1 MLNYFFK
8 FLLSIFLGLFLSI
21 SGFSNQMMPSD
32 SVYDARYIELQNE
45 INNILNDYKG
55 LSAGIALISKDKP
68 DWIVGLG
75 NSDSKKSQPISENTI
90 FRTASISKMFVA
102 LAILKLHEGGQLKLE
117 DRIKDIVPEVEFE
130 NPWEDTNP
138 IRIVHLLEHT
148 TGWDES
154 HLVERMHNQ
163 NSPISLKNALEFH
176 PHSRKSR
183 WVPGSR
189 MSYSNSGFSVAAYIV
204 EKTSGIPFEK
214 FVYENILKPLKMN
227 HSTFFNDSLY
237 QKWGAPTF
245 NWAMKKVDYKNELYR
260 PSAAMNSSPKDMAQ
274 ILKLLLNRGSIDSLN
289 LFDEKSILR
298 MEVTQSTTGAQ
309 VGLELGYG
317 LGNFTTVY
325 NGFVY
330 HGHDGAMDGGLSQLA
345 YLPEYGIGHLLLLNA
360 NNAEAMQR
368 LIKLIRDFETEN
380 ILFAELLKN
389 KYDGLNTIE
398 DGFYL
403 VVNPRNQNL
412 FYQDVL
418 FAGIEKIEV
427 QKNSVSR
434 SWLLPGPS
442 IVYHQVSPN
451 QFTLGA
457 TNKIGL
463 VIATDPLVGK
473 VLYSED
479 SVLMPIS
486 SFKVFGQLSLFVL
499 WIVMVI
505 AGFFTFII
513 LSILN
518 LLKGEKYKMAFKI
531 NVFPTITSFF
541 IILTFFLRYYG
552 FENADLL
559 FSTPNLVSVSL
570 LFSSIFFV
578 VGTVFSLITIYKSRR
593 YKIQKRVFYPVI
605 MLSFLHLFMS
615 FHLVYYGFIPLIT
628 WA

>member
-32 SVYDARYIELQNE
+32 TIYDARYIELQNE

-102 LAILKLHEGGQLKLE
+102 LAILKLHEGGHLKLE

-130 NPWEDTNP
+130 NPWEDTDP

-154 HLVERMHNQ
+154 HLVERMHNH

-204 EKTSGIPFEK
+204 EKASGIPYEK
-214 FVYENILKPLKMN
+214 FVHENILKPLKMN

-274 ILKLLLNRGSIDSLN
+274 ILKLLLYRGSIDSLN

-309 VGLELGYG
+309 EGLELGYG

-368 LIKLIRDFETEN
+368 LIKLIRDFETKN
-380 ILFAELLKN
+380 LLVTELLKN
-389 KYDGLNTIE
+389 KYDGINTIE

-403 VVNPRNQNL
+403 TVNPRNQNL

-427 QKNSVSR
+427 QNNTVSR
-434 SWLLPGPS
+434 SWLFPGPL

-451 QFTLGA
+451 QFTLGS

-486 SFKVFGQLSLFVL
+486 SFKVFGQLSLFGL
-499 WIVMVI
+499 WIVMI
-505 AGFFTFII
+505 FAGFFTFII

-559 FSTPNLVSVSL
+559 FSTPNLLSVSL

-605 MLSFLHLFMS
+605 TLSFLHLFMS

>member
-21 SGFSNQMMPSD
+21 SGFSNQMIPSD
-32 SVYDARYIELQNE
+32 SVYDTRYIELQNE
-45 INNILNDYKG
+45 IKNILNDYKG
-55 LSAGIALISKDKP
+55 LSAGVALISKDKP
-68 DWIVGLG
+68 DWIVGIG

-102 LAILKLHEGGQLKLE
+102 LAILKLHEGGHLKLE

-130 NPWEDTNP
+130 NPWEDTDP

-154 HLVERMHNQ
+154 HLVERMHNH
-163 NSPISLKNALEFH
+163 NSPNSLKNALEFH

-204 EKTSGIPFEK
+204 EKASGIPYEK

-274 ILKLLLNRGSIDSLN
+274 ILKLLLYRGSIDSLN

-298 MEVTQSTTGAQ
+298 MEVAQSTTGAQ

-345 YLPEYGIGHLLLLNA
+345 YLPEHGIGHLLLLNA

-368 LIKLIRDFETEN
+368 LIKLIRDFETKN
-380 ILFAELLKN
+380 LLVPELLKN
-389 KYDGLNTIE
+389 KYDGINTIE

-403 VVNPRNQNL
+403 TVNPRNQNL

-427 QKNSVSR
+427 QKNTVSR
-434 SWLLPGPS
+434 SWLFLGPS

-451 QFTLGA
+451 QFTLGS

>member
-32 SVYDARYIELQNE
+32 SIYDARYIELQNE

-154 HLVERMHNQ
+154 HLVERMHNH

-204 EKTSGIPFEK
+204 EKTSGIPYEK

-274 ILKLLLNRGSIDSLN
+274 ILKLLLYRGSIDSLN

-298 MEVTQSTTGAQ
+298 MEVTQSTSGAQ
-309 VGLELGYG
+309 EGLELGYG

-345 YLPEYGIGHLLLLNA
+345 YLPEHGIGHLLLLNA

-368 LIKLIRDFETEN
+368 LIKLIRDFETKN
-380 ILFAELLKN
+380 LLVPELLKN
-389 KYDGLNTIE
+389 KYDGINTIE

-403 VVNPRNQNL
+403 TVNPRNQNL

-418 FAGIEKIEV
+418 FAGIEKIEI
-427 QKNSVSR
+427 QKNTVSR
-434 SWLLPGPS
+434 SWLFPGPS

-451 QFTLGA
+451 QFTLGS

-463 VIATDPLVGK
+463 VIATDPLMGK

-486 SFKVFGQLSLFVL
+486 SFKVFGQLSLFGL
-499 WIVMVI
+499 WIVMI
-505 AGFFTFII
+505 FAGFFTFII

-559 FSTPNLVSVSL
+559 FSTPNLLSVSL

-578 VGTVFSLITIYKSRR
+578 VGTVFSLITIYKTRR

-605 MLSFLHLFMS
+605 TLSFLHLFMS

>member
-1 MLNYFFK
+1 MLNCFFK

-21 SGFSNQMMPSD
+21 SGFSNQIMPSD

-102 LAILKLHEGGQLKLE
+102 LAILKLHEGGHLKLE

-204 EKTSGIPFEK
+204 EKTSWIPFEK

-245 NWAMKKVDYKNELYR
+245 NWSMKKVDYKNELYR

>member
-1 MLNYFFK
+1 M
-8 FLLSIFLGLFLSI
+8 
-21 SGFSNQMMPSD
+21 
-32 SVYDARYIELQNE
+32 
-45 INNILNDYKG
+45 
-55 LSAGIALISKDKP
+55 ISKDKP

-102 LAILKLHEGGQLKLE
+102 LAILKLHEGGHLKLE

-130 NPWEDTNP
+130 NPWEDTDP

-154 HLVERMHNQ
+154 HLVERMHNH
-163 NSPISLKNALEFH
+163 NSPISLKKALEFH

-204 EKTSGIPFEK
+204 EKTSGITYEK

-245 NWAMKKVDYKNELYR
+245 NWAMKKVDYKNELFR

-274 ILKLLLNRGSIDSLN
+274 ILKLLLYRGSIDSLN

-298 MEVTQSTTGAQ
+298 MEVAQSTSGAQ

-330 HGHDGAMDGGLSQLA
+330 HGHDGAMDGGFSQLA
-345 YLPEYGIGHLLLLNA
+345 YLPEHGIGHLLLLNA
-360 NNAEAMQR
+360 NNAEAMQM
-368 LIKLIRDFETEN
+368 LIKLIRDFETKNLLVPES
-380 ILFAELLKN
+380 LKN
-389 KYDGLNTIE
+389 KYDGINTIE

-403 VVNPRNQNL
+403 AVNPRNQNL
-412 FYQDVL
+412 FYQDVF

-427 QKNSVSR
+427 QKNTVSR
-434 SWLLPGPS
+434 SWLFPGPS

-451 QFTLGA
+451 QFTLGV

-486 SFKVFGQLSLFVL
+486 SFKVFGQLSLLVL

-505 AGFFTFII
+505 TGFFTLII

-559 FSTPNLVSVSL
+559 FSTPNLLSVSL

-578 VGTVFSLITIYKSRR
+578 VGTVFSLITIYKMRR
-593 YKIQKRVFYPVI
+593 HKIQKRVFYPVI
-605 MLSFLHLFMS
+605 TLSFLHLFMS

>member
-32 SVYDARYIELQNE
+32 SVYDARYIELKNE
-45 INNILNDYKG
+45 IKNIVNDYKG
-55 LSAGIALISKDKP
+55 LSVGVALISKDKP

-75 NSDSKKSQPISENTI
+75 NSDSRKSQPISENTI
-90 FRTASISKMFVA
+90 FRTASISKIFVA
-102 LAILKLHEGGQLKLE
+102 LAILKLHERGHLKLE
-117 DRIKDIVPEVEFE
+117 DRINDIVPEVEFE
-130 NPWEDTNP
+130 NPWEDTDP

-154 HLVERMHNQ
+154 HLVERMHNH

-204 EKTSGIPFEK
+204 EKASGIPYEK

-237 QKWGAPTF
+237 QKWGAQTF

-274 ILKLLLNRGSIDSLN
+274 ILKLLLYRGSIDSLN
-289 LFDEKSILR
+289 LLDERSILR
-298 MEVTQSTTGAQ
+298 MELAQSTTGAQ

-345 YLPEYGIGHLLLLNA
+345 YLPEHGIGHLLLLNA

-380 ILFAELLKN
+380 LIVPELLKN
-389 KYDGLNTIE
+389 KYEGLNTIQ

-403 VVNPRNQNL
+403 AVNPRNQNL

-427 QKNSVSR
+427 QKNTVSR

-486 SFKVFGQLSLFVL
+486 SFKVFGQLGLLVL
-499 WIVMVI
+499 WIVLVI
-505 AGFFTFII
+505 AGFFIFII
-513 LSILN
+513 LSVLN

-531 NVFPTITSFF
+531 NVIPTITSIF
-541 IILTFFLRYYG
+541 IMLTFFLRYYG

-559 FSTPNLVSVSL
+559 FSTPNLLSVSL
-570 LFSSIFFV
+570 LSSSIFFV
-578 VGTVFSLITIYKSRR
+578 VGAVFSLVVIYRSRR
-593 YKIQKRVFYPVI
+593 HKIQKRVFYPVI
-605 MLSFLHLFMS
+605 TLSFLHLFMS
-615 FHLVYYGFIPLIT
+615 FYLMYYGFIPLIT

>member
-102 LAILKLHEGGQLKLE
+102 LAILKLHEGGHLKLE

-130 NPWEDTNP
+130 NPWEDTDP

-154 HLVERMHNQ
+154 HLVERMHNH

-204 EKTSGIPFEK
+204 EKASGIPYEK

-274 ILKLLLNRGSIDSLN
+274 ILKLLLYRGSIDSLN

-298 MEVTQSTTGAQ
+298 MEVAQSTTGAQ
-309 VGLELGYG
+309 EGLELGYG

-345 YLPEYGIGHLLLLNA
+345 YLPEYGIGHLLFLNA

-368 LIKLIRDFETEN
+368 LIKLIRDFETEK
-380 ILFAELLKN
+380 LLVPELQKN
-389 KYDGLNTIE
+389 EYEGSIDIE
-398 DGFYL
+398 KGFYL
-403 VVNPRNQNL
+403 AVNPRNQNL

-442 IVYHQVSPN
+442 ILYHQVSPN
-451 QFTLGA
+451 QFTLGS

-486 SFKVFGQLSLFVL
+486 SFKVFGQLSLFGL
-499 WIVMVI
+499 WIVMI
-505 AGFFTFII
+505 FAGFFTFII
-513 LSILN
+513 LSILI

-559 FSTPNLVSVSL
+559 FSTPNLLSVSL

-605 MLSFLHLFMS
+605 ILSFLHLFMS

>member
-1 MLNYFFK
+1 
-8 FLLSIFLGLFLSI
+8 
-21 SGFSNQMMPSD
+21 MMPSD

-204 EKTSGIPFEK
+204 EKTSWIPFEK

-380 ILFAELLKN
+380 ILVAELLKN

>member
-1 MLNYFFK
+1 
-8 FLLSIFLGLFLSI
+8 
-21 SGFSNQMMPSD
+21 
-32 SVYDARYIELQNE
+32 
-45 INNILNDYKG
+45 
-55 LSAGIALISKDKP
+55 
-68 DWIVGLG
+68 
-75 NSDSKKSQPISENTI
+75 
-90 FRTASISKMFVA
+90 
-102 LAILKLHEGGQLKLE
+102 
-117 DRIKDIVPEVEFE
+117 
-130 NPWEDTNP
+130 
-138 IRIVHLLEHT
+138 LEHT

-154 HLVERMHNQ
+154 HLVERMHNH

-183 WVPGSR
+183 WVPGTR

-204 EKTSGIPFEK
+204 EKTSGIPYEK

-274 ILKLLLNRGSIDSLN
+274 ILKLLLYRGSIDSLN

-298 MEVTQSTTGAQ
+298 MEVAQSTTGAQ
-309 VGLELGYG
+309 EGLELGYG

-368 LIKLIRDFETEN
+368 LIKLIRDFETKN
-380 ILFAELLKN
+380 LLVPELLKN
-389 KYDGLNTIE
+389 KYDGINTIE

-403 VVNPRNQNL
+403 TVNPRNQNL

-418 FAGIEKIEV
+418 FAGIEKIEA
-427 QKNSVSR
+427 QKNTVSR
-434 SWLLPGPS
+434 SWLFPGPS

-451 QFTLGA
+451 QFTLGS

-486 SFKVFGQLSLFVL
+486 SFKVFGQLSLFGL
-499 WIVMVI
+499 WIVMI
-505 AGFFTFII
+505 FAGFFTFII

-518 LLKGEKYKMAFKI
+518 LLKGEKYKIAFKI

-559 FSTPNLVSVSL
+559 FSTPNLLSVSL